1 MPRPFMT
8 EHQQVGVAGRE
19 LDMIEPGVF
28 LVERLELARLDID
41 REQGVR
47 DLGFEDP
54 GEIIGLV
61 GILLQ
66 NRPLLFSR
74 ADAPQGRLVGIERR
88 DAPVE
93 VRGKDVDEAC
103 SPAGDLGSKN
113 AVSALVKPSSPPR
126 GNDLTENVPPMVGQL
141 FDLQSFEIDG
151 KELSPVGCG
160 SIEHHLVAFAR
171 QLRNEWIVVK
181 IEAGIAP
188 FPGGQADQPVA
199 GVLVD
204 PFQRHGLLGAGL
216 QHWRLARREG
226 GLRPCHGE
234 NADQRQ
240 HRFAHYRS
248 SCTASYTKLGL
259 RKPVPPSPLATEI
272 VMVFSPATKAYAGI
286 LTVNSMLFPRYVP
299 RVTPRDSGCAPL
311 VLGGVGPVHASGV
324 PGLTMTTGR
333 PPPKARVIPMR
344 SVWGLTSPRPSVKRM
359 VVGLFTALWNCAIGK
374 SESGDSPTVYVN
386 GPHGFIRTSDGCM
399 SAIRSAFRNPS
410 GVPSSSP
417 MRKMNG
423 SCGST
428 YWRSSVTVLVP
439 TVTVV
444 VRTAS
449 SFL

>member
-8 EHQQVGVAGRE
+8 EHQQVWVAGRK
-19 LDMIEPGVF
+19 LDMIEPGVL

-103 SPAGDLGSKN
+103 SPAVDLGSKN
-113 AVSALVKPSSPPR
+113 AVSALVEHFSPPR
-126 GNDLTENVPPMVGQL
+126 GNDLTDNVPPMVGQL

-171 QLRNEWIVVK
+171 QLWNEGIVVK

-188 FPGGQADQPVA
+188 FPSGQADQPVA

-204 PFQRHGLLGAGL
+204 PFQRYGLLGAGL
-216 QHWRLARREG
+216 QHWRPARREG
-226 GLRPCHGE
+226 GLRQRRGTGNE

-240 HRFAHYRS
+240 HPNLHE
-248 SCTASYTKLGL
+248 
-259 RKPVPPSPLATEI
+259 PPPSCF
-272 VMVFSPATKAYAGI
+272 VFSIQNGALANHSTVPTSISAAWVAQAILPANTRKDGT
-286 LTVNSMLFPRYVP
+286 TV
-299 RVTPRDSGCAPL
+299 
-311 VLGGVGPVHASGV
+311 
-324 PGLTMTTGR
+324 
-333 PPPKARVIPMR
+333 
-344 SVWGLTSPRPSVKRM
+344 SPRPAKEISLSSVRM
-359 VVGLFTALWNCAIGK
+359 VGYASCAARTRAGCWMALR
-374 SESGDSPTVYVN
+374 P
-386 GPHGFIRTSDGCM
+386 R
-399 SAIRSAFRNPS
+399 
-410 GVPSSSP
+410 
-417 MRKMNG
+417 
-423 SCGST
+423 
-428 YWRSSVTVLVP
+428 
-439 TVTVV
+439 
-444 VRTAS
+444 
-449 SFL
+449 

>member
-8 EHQQVGVAGRE
+8 EHQQVRVAGRE

-28 LVERLELARLDID
+28 LIERLELTRLDLD

-54 GEIIGLV
+54 VEIIGLI

-66 NRPLLFSR
+66 DRPLLFSR
-74 ADAPQGRLVGIERR
+74 AHARQSRLVGIERR

-103 SPAGDLGSKN
+103 PPAVDLGSKN
-113 AVSALVKPSSPPR
+113 AVSALVEHFSPPR

-141 FDLQSFEIDG
+141 FDLQGFEIYG

-171 QLRNEWIVVK
+171 QLRNEGIVVK

-188 FPGGQADQPVA
+188 FPSGQADQPVA

-204 PFQRHGLLGAGL
+204 PFQRNGLLGAGL
-216 QHWRLARREG
+216 QHWRPARCEG
-226 GLRPCHGE
+226 GLRQRRGRGNE

-240 HRFAHYRS
+240 HRLAHYRS

-259 RKPVPPSPLATEI
+259 RKPIPPSPLATEI
-272 VMVFSPATKAYAGI
+272 VMVFSPATKACAGI

-344 SVWGLTSPRPSVKRM
+344 SV
-359 VVGLFTALWNCAIGK
+359 
-374 SESGDSPTVYVN
+374 
-386 GPHGFIRTSDGCM
+386 
-399 SAIRSAFRNPS
+399 
-410 GVPSSSP
+410 
-417 MRKMNG
+417 
-423 SCGST
+423 
-428 YWRSSVTVLVP
+428 
-439 TVTVV
+439 
-444 VRTAS
+444 
-449 SFL
+449 

>member
-113 AVSALVKPSSPPR
+113 AVSALVEPFSPPR

-188 FPGGQADQPVA
+188 FPSGQADQPVA

-216 QHWRLARREG
+216 QHWRPARREG
-226 GLRPCHGE
+226 GLRPCHGGD
-234 NADQRQ
+234 ADQRQ
-240 HRFAHYRS
+240 HP
-248 SCTASYTKLGL
+248 KL
-259 RKPVPPSPLATEI
+259 PEAPPPSFAFSMQNGRLADQRTLPTSI
-272 VMVFSPATKAYAGI
+272 SAAWVAQAILPANTRKDGT
-286 LTVNSMLFPRYVP
+286 TV
-299 RVTPRDSGCAPL
+299 
-311 VLGGVGPVHASGV
+311 
-324 PGLTMTTGR
+324 
-333 PPPKARVIPMR
+333 
-344 SVWGLTSPRPSVKRM
+344 SPRPAKEISLSSVRM
-359 VVGLFTALWNCAIGK
+359 VGYASCAARTRAGCWMALR
-374 SESGDSPTVYVN
+374 P
-386 GPHGFIRTSDGCM
+386 R
-399 SAIRSAFRNPS
+399 
-410 GVPSSSP
+410 
-417 MRKMNG
+417 
-423 SCGST
+423 
-428 YWRSSVTVLVP
+428 
-439 TVTVV
+439 
-444 VRTAS
+444 
-449 SFL
+449 

>member
-1 MPRPFMT
+1 MPGPFMT
-8 EHQQVGVAGRE
+8 EHQQVRVAGRE

-28 LVERLELARLDID
+28 LVERLELARPDID

-61 GILLQ
+61 GLCLQ
-66 NRPLLFSR
+66 DCPLLYSR
-74 ADAPQGRLVGIERR
+74 PDTRQSRLVGIERR
-88 DAPVE
+88 DAPLE
-93 VRGKDVDEAC
+93 VRGKDVDEA
-103 SPAGDLGSKN
+103 SSAAVDVGSKN
-113 AVSALVKPSSPPR
+113 AVSALVEHFSPPR
-126 GNDLTENVPPMVGQL
+126 GNVLTENGPPMVGQL

-151 KELSPVGCG
+151 KELSPVGCC

-171 QLRNEWIVVK
+171 QLWNEGIIVK

-188 FPGGQADQPVA
+188 FPSGQADHPVA

-216 QHWRLARREG
+216 QHWRPARREG
-226 GLRPCHGE
+226 GLRQRRGRGNE

-240 HRFAHYRS
+240 HRLAHYRS

-259 RKPVPPSPLATEI
+259 RKPIPPSPLATEI
-272 VMVFSPATKAYAGI
+272 VMVFSPATKACAGI

-299 RVTPRDSGCAPL
+299 RVTPRDSVCAPL
-311 VLGGVGPVHASGV
+311 VLGGVGPVHACGV
-324 PGLTMTTGR
+324 PGLTVPTGR
-333 PPPKARVIPMR
+333 PPPEARVIPMR
-344 SVWGLTSPRPSVKRM
+344 NVWGLTSPRPSVKRM

-374 SESGDSPTVYVN
+374 SESGDSPTVYVS
-386 GPHGFIRTSDGCM
+386 GPHGFMRTSDGCM
-399 SAIRSAFRNPS
+399 SAIKSAFRNPS

-428 YWRSSVTVLVP
+428 
-439 TVTVV
+439 
-444 VRTAS
+444 
-449 SFL
+449 

>member
-28 LVERLELARLDID
+28 LVERLELARLDMD

-74 ADAPQGRLVGIERR
+74 ADARQSRLVGIERR
-88 DAPVE
+88 EAPLE
-93 VRGKDVDEAC
+93 VRGKDVDEA
-103 SPAGDLGSKN
+103 SPPAADVGSKN
-113 AVSALVKPSSPPR
+113 AVSALLEHFAPPR
-126 GNDLTENVPPMVGQL
+126 GNDLTENVPSMVGQL

-160 SIEHHLVAFAR
+160 SIEHHLVALAR
-171 QLRNEWIVVK
+171 QLRNEGIVVK

-188 FPGGQADQPVA
+188 FPSGQADHPVA

-216 QHWRLARREG
+216 QHGRACTGGAARREG
-226 GLRPCHGE
+226 GE

-240 HRFAHYRS
+240 HRLAHYRS
-248 SCTASYTKLGL
+248 SSTASYTKLGL

-272 VMVFSPATKAYAGI
+272 VMVFSPATKACAGI
-286 LTVNSMLFPRYVP
+286 STVNSMLFPRYVP
-299 RVTPRDSGCAPL
+299 RVTPRDSGSAPL
-311 VLGGVGPVHASGV
+311 VLGGVGPVHACGM

-344 SVWGLTSPRPSVKRM
+344 SVWGLTSPRSSVKRM

-374 SESGDSPTVYVN
+374 SESGDSPTVYVS

-410 GVPSSSP
+410 GVPSSAP